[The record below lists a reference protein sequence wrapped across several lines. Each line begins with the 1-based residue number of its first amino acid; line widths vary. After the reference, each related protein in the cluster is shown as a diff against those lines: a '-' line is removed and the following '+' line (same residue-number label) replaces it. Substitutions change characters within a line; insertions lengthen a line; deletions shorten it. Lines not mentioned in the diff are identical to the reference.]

1 MLYPKREKG
10 VALIAAVV
18 ITLIVSLVAVAI
30 ASTALANKWA
40 SSSTYDITSSFANA
54 QTGLNLG
61 EVILLTA
68 AADEI
73 DQKDKTKSLAE
84 EVDASC
90 SEYSE
95 GQKAL
100 ESGDACF
107 WWIGG
112 NINSISGNINS
123 SAKEYNGK
131 TVNFIGGTGDEKSKY
146 FDYEKARTV
155 FKLEL
160 RPEVRSKSL
169 ETGET
174 LGRRFFRVTSIAS
187 GNYGGIA
194 KVQGQIGMFTQI
206 DQPISVDKSALT
218 DD

>member
-90 SEYSE
+90 GDYSV
-95 GQKAL
+95 GQIKL
-100 ESGDACF
+100 ESGEKCF

-112 NINSISGNINS
+112 RINSNAEN
-123 SAKEYNGK
+123 YNGK
-131 TVNFIGGTGDEKSKY
+131 TVNFIGGTGDDEESQY

-155 FKLEL
+155 FKLEQ

-187 GNYGGIA
+187 GNNGGIA

-206 DQPISVDKSALT
+206 DKPISVDSSALT